1 MPRPEGVEIK
11 RSYQIRELTKAING
25 PRKTGMSG
33 RTESLL
39 NVPKKAPGR
48 IFPVSE
54 RRSVKKGRQKNVQG
68 GEGEGGEGKKK
79 RRFES
84 SALFIKGGSVGET
97 QKQEPIRYRLTFLAL
112 FFFPRHAL
120 PLPLSLRLTRISFAA
135 KLVS

>member
-68 GEGEGGEGKKK
+68 GEGEGGEGKK
-79 RRFES
+79 RDVLSHQLYS
-84 SALFIKGGSVGET
+84 SRAGAWERPKS
-97 QKQEPIRYRLTFLAL
+97 KSR
-112 FFFPRHAL
+112 
-120 PLPLSLRLTRISFAA
+120 
-135 KLVS
+135 